1 MNNREP
7 TPEEAWLANNTRNKD
22 SLKGVK
28 SWYLLPTK
36 YRVITTPSNKF
47 IAEDYPRKMGVFK
60 IHPRASFITKRKAGL
75 LHIPSKH
82 LLNRVRQPQ
91 SVSRKARKTPAIS
104 VPIAPT
110 YNQVIRTQ
118 NVYRYIHTVDP
129 AVGTV
134 TVRNIWSNEYNLS
147 NEFADLLNSL
157 PSHVNCWKF
166 TELLVWKGEMVMM
179 LEQLHRRLSREVS
192 PWEIMWWSFD
202 LSFKG
207 ARKPSLVI
215 TFKLRDFNP
224 LVVDSLRQDP
234 QLLFKGE

>member
-7 TPEEAWLANNTRNKD
+7 TPEEAWLANNTRHKD

-28 SWYLLPTK
+28 SWYLLPAK
-36 YRVITTPSNKF
+36 YSVITTPSNKF
-47 IAEDYPRKMGVFK
+47 IAEDYPLKMGVFR
-60 IHPRASFITKRKAGL
+60 IHPCASFLTKRKAGL
-75 LHIPSKH
+75 LHIISKH
-82 LLNRVRQPQ
+82 LVNRVRQPQ
-91 SVSRKARKTPAIS
+91 FVSRKARKAPA
-104 VPIAPT
+104 VCLPIAPT
-110 YNQVIRTQ
+110 YNQVIRPQ
-118 NVYRYIHTVDP
+118 NVYKYIHTVDP

-134 TVRNIWSNEYNLS
+134 TVRNTWINGHHIS
-147 NEFADLLNSL
+147 NEFTDILNSL
-157 PSHVNCWKF
+157 SSNVNCWKF

-179 LEQLHRRLSREVS
+179 LEQLHRKLYREES

-215 TFKLRDFNP
+215 TFKLRDFNR
-224 LVVDSLRQDP
+224 LVAESLHRDP